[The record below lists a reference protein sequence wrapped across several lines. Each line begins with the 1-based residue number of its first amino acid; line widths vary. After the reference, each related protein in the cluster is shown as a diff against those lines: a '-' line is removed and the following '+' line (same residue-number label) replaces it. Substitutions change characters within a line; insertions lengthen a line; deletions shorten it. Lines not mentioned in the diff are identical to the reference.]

1 MSVITREELQRAM
14 ADGDVVVLEALPQS
28 YYEAEHLP
36 GAKNM
41 PLDDIDNLAAALV
54 PDRSTPIVTYCTGHT
69 CPNSGIAAA
78 RLRQLGYTDVRAYE
92 AGKEDWLGA
101 GLPVDRSH
109 PVA

>member
-14 ADGDVVVLEALPQS
+14 AAGDVVVLEALPQA

-41 PLDDIDNLAAALV
+41 PLDEIDNLAAVLV
-54 PDRSTPIVTYCTGHT
+54 PDRSTPIVTYCTGRT

-101 GLPVDRSH
+101 GQPVERSH